1 MASPPEPH
9 EKVPSAFHH
18 GVGDDRHPLAT
29 GLAVLVIALGVVSVV
44 SVWFGSWE
52 VGAWTGFA
60 GGLVAA
66 YDELISSTSGE
77 RWLILVG
84 FVLCLVGLT
93 VSMANGAIF

>member
-9 EKVPSAFHH
+9 EKAPFTLHRR
-18 GVGDDRHPLAT
+18 VGDDRHPLGT
-29 GLAVLVIALGVVSVV
+29 GLALLVIGLGNASLV

-52 VGAWTGFA
+52 IGAWTGLA

-66 YDELISSTSGE
+66 YDELISTTTGE
-77 RWLILVG
+77 RWMIGVG
-84 FVLCLVGLT
+84 FVLSVIGLT